1 MWCFKQTRH
10 SDILFLFHM
19 GREARPAPGHLFL
32 VLWNRCEQRSFFGSS
47 RPSQSK
53 SKKSWVLPDC
63 YHGRHWHGPSKLFD
77 FDPKVSSRCHVCSAW
92 EGSGCFLCTD
102 GESVPRLFAASA
114 KTLRPNSNKQR
125 VSKREGR
132 SSKFAV
138 AGTSQAKHV
147 NWKQL
152 RPLV

>member
-1 MWCFKQTRH
+1 
-10 SDILFLFHM
+10 M
-19 GREARPAPGHLFL
+19 GREARPAPGRLLL
-32 VLWNRCEQRSFFGSS
+32 VLWNRCGQRSFFGPCGSLLKFPPVPVEIQEES
-47 RPSQSK
+47 GVTRL
-53 SKKSWVLPDC
+53 LPQTTLTWSINVNYLILIQKFHRD
-63 YHGRHWHGPSKLFD
+63 
-77 FDPKVSSRCHVCSAW
+77 VSSRCHVFSAW

-102 GESVPRLFAASA
+102 GESVPRLFAAFA
-114 KTLRPNSNKQR
+114 KTLGPNSNKQR
-125 VSKREGR
+125 VSKREGI